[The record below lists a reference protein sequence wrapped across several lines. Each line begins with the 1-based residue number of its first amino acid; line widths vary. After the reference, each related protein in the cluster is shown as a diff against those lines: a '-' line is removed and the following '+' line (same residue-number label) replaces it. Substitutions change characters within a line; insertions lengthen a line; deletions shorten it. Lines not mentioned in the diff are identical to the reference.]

1 MSRRNCKR
9 WVYLIG
15 SPVIRPVKIGVS
27 NEPEARLEDLQT
39 GSPVPLHL
47 LWKTPGGQAL
57 ESALHAYFEPYR
69 THGEWFDFGEE
80 NPAALVATAAV
91 LLGYRAQPERV
102 SGELR
107 YQRSDCASC
116 SGRRVA
122 EVIAV
127 PPAVRLLPMVP
138 AQAQAPD
145 PVDGGLTDNQRAV
158 LTAVRDGAVTNRNV
172 SMATGLS
179 PGSVARAVDALVK
192 RGLLAKDGRAV
203 HLAGEAAAT
212 VVRSGNV
219 RRILD
224 AVVAAPLPVRQ
235 RDIVGA
241 VGLSKATVSKAV
253 KRLVEAGFLLRA
265 EDGGLTASQTAREAS
280 V

>member
-69 THGEWFDFGEE
+69 SHGEWFDFGEE

-102 SGELR
+102 SGEIR
-107 YQRSDCASC
+107 YQRSDCGSC
-116 SGRRVA
+116 AGRRVA

-127 PPAVRLLPMVP
+127 PPAVRLLPVVP

-145 PVDGGLTDNQRAV
+145 PVDGALTDNQRAV
-158 LTAVRDGAVTNRNV
+158 LAAVRDGAVANRNI

-179 PGSVARAVDALVK
+179 PGSVARTVGALVTC
-192 RGLLAKDGRAV
+192 GLLAKDGTSIR
-203 HLAGEAAAT
+203 LAGAAAAT
-212 VVRSGNV
+212 VVRGGNV
-219 RRILD
+219 RRVLD
-224 AVVAAPLPVRQ
+224 AVKAMPLPVRQ
-235 RDIVGA
+235 KDIVGA
-241 VGLSKATVSKAV
+241 VGLSKGTVSKAV
-253 KRLVEAGFLLRA
+253 KRLIEAGFLVRD
-265 EDGGLTASQTAREAS
+265 EDGGLTPLPTAQEAP

>member
-1 MSRRNCKR
+1 MSRRNSKR

-69 THGEWFDFGEE
+69 SHGEWFDFGEE

-102 SGELR
+102 PGELR

-116 SGRRVA
+116 AGRRVA

-127 PPAVRLLPMVP
+127 PPAVRLLPVLP

-145 PVDGGLTDNQRAV
+145 PVDGALTDNQRAV
-158 LTAVRDGAVTNRNV
+158 LAAVRDGAVANRNI
-172 SMATGLS
+172 SMATGLNA
-179 PGSVARAVDALVK
+179 GSVARTVDALVK
-192 RGLLAKDGRAV
+192 RGLLAKDGTAIR
-203 HLAGEAAAT
+203 LAGEAAAT
-212 VVRSGNV
+212 VVRSENV
-219 RRILD
+219 RRVLD
-224 AVVAAPLPVRQ
+224 AVKAMPLPVRQ
-235 RDIVGA
+235 KDIVGA
-241 VGLSKATVSKAV
+241 VGLSAGTVSKTV
-253 KRLVEAGFLLRA
+253 KRLIQAGFLVRN
-265 EDGGLTASQTAREAS
+265 EDGSLTPLQTTQETP